1 MMWNYSFTIPTAFI
15 FVIFLTYFLSNP
27 VLPVKRN
34 LMFFLLIICEG
45 VCILLDFAATNVDMN
60 YLYYS
65 SGVLV
70 VFNLLYFVF
79 FIARI
84 YVFVE
89 YLLSI
94 PERNSFLMGINFFNR
109 IFFVIFE
116 ILVIMSLFTE
126 WIFVIDSSGYHA
138 GRYYNILYFVY
149 FVCIF
154 EMYIIFF
161 VFKDIFSKREIFSGF
176 LFVSILFIGLILR
189 FLAKNLLIMDTF
201 CLGSLLVI
209 FLSFQDVHLFEDQ
222 RVGLFNNRAFKQ
234 YSKEKLSK
242 KSLYLYGYGVINYD
256 ELRRMFGGVQMD
268 NELKDITESL
278 RREYPNQ
285 VLFYLRNGR
294 FMVAYNKPFEPKEI
308 RNRMLSIGTVDFPSD
323 LEINEAQQLI
333 EIARDVFSRFI
344 GNVSKKNIVVDHD
357 HLIEINHNIKV
368 QKALDYAI
376 RNDGVQV
383 YLQPI
388 YSVEDRAITGAEA
401 LARID
406 DPEMGM
412 VQPYDFIHI
421 AEKNGLIIKVGEAV
435 FRKTCS
441 FLKNNSDGRIRWINI
456 NLSPI
461 QCVSEEPIMTLVNI
475 AKEYGIS
482 GDRLKLEITEDAM
495 VDENDLKKMM
505 IKMSDHGFCFEL
517 DDFGTGFSNVLRL
530 SNYPFSAVK
539 IDREL
544 VWQYHDN
551 PANSVLPHLVEDI
564 RKTGMDV
571 VAEGIESKSMA
582 REMIEIGCN
591 YLQGFYFSRPIP
603 SKRFDRVFDMKFDGI

>member
-1 MMWNYSFTIPTAFI
+1 MWNYSFTIPTAFI
-15 FVIFLTYFLSNP
+15 FLIFLTYFLSNP

-34 LMFFLLIICEG
+34 RMFFILIICEG
-45 VCILLDFAATNVDMN
+45 LCILLDLAATYIDLN

-65 SGVLV
+65 IQTIILS
-70 VFNLLYFVF
+70 NLLYFVF
-79 FIARI
+79 YLARI

-94 PERNSFLMGINFFNR
+94 PERNHFITGINFFNR

-116 ILVIMSLFTE
+116 VIVVMSLFTE
-126 WIFVIDSSGYHA
+126 WIFVIDSSGYHP

-149 FVCIF
+149 FVYIL

-161 VFKDIFSKREIFSGF
+161 VLRKVFSKREIFSGF
-176 LFVSILFIGLILR
+176 LFVSILFLGLILR
-189 FLAKNLLIMDTF
+189 FAVKNVLVMDTF

-209 FLSFQDVHLFEDQ
+209 FLSFQDIHLFEDQ
-222 RVGLFNNRAFKQ
+222 RVGLFNNRAFHQ
-234 YSKEKLSK
+234 YAMERLSNK
-242 KSLYLYGYGVINYD
+242 TLYLYGYGVINYD

-268 NELKDITESL
+268 RELMDITENL
-278 RREYPNQ
+278 RREYPAQ

-294 FMVAYNKPFEPKEI
+294 FMVAHNKPFEHKEI
-308 RNRMLSIGTVDFPSD
+308 KNRMLSIGTVDFPND

-333 EIARDVFSRFI
+333 EIARDVFSKFI
-344 GNVSKKNIVVDHD
+344 GDVTKKNIVVDHE
-357 HLIEINHNIKV
+357 HLIEINHNIRV
-368 QKALDYAI
+368 QKALDNAI
-376 RNDGVQV
+376 RNDGIQV

-388 YSVEDRAITGAEA
+388 YSVEDRSITGAEA

-435 FRKTCS
+435 FRKTCR
-441 FLKNNSDGRIRWINI
+441 FLKQHSDGRIRWINI

-461 QCVSEEPIMTLVNI
+461 QCVSEEPIMALVNI
-475 AKEYGIS
+475 TKEYGIA

-505 IKMSDHGFCFEL
+505 IRMSDHGFCFEL
-517 DDFGTGFSNVLRL
+517 DDFGTGFSNVFRL
-530 SNYPFSAVK
+530 TNFPFSAVK

-571 VAEGIESKSMA
+571 VAEGIESKAMA

-603 SKRFDRVFDMKFDGI
+603 LKRFDRVFDMKFDGI